1 MNGRNPVE
9 LVRLTP
15 GMRYLGQQGGFERGT
30 IVQGLGSRDDGAE
43 FQLDGLNANAGMDEG
58 GFAIPNVDTIA
69 ELNVETS
76 NFSAEHG
83 RNPLQVLVV
92 TKGGTNGFHG
102 TLWEFHRNSKM
113 DARNTFA
120 STKPKLIRN
129 QFGYSVGGPI
139 IKDKTFFF
147 TSYEGLRIRQERIYN
162 SVTIRPE
169 MIRVIS
175 RRPESLSETHCEPG
189 PVARQ
194 IRRPAFQGTSSRK
207 LGLAPLPTI
216 CFRKCSCRTLA
227 RTVSGPWVDAYR
239 QRRVH
244 CSY

>member
-1 MNGRNPVE
+1 MTAEATAELIQTEKGSVKSTIEQKQILDLPLNGRNPVE

-102 TLWEFHRNSKM
+102 TLWEFHRNNVL
-113 DARNTFA
+113 DAKNTFA
-120 STKPKLIRN
+120 STNPKLIRN

-139 IKDKTFFF
+139 IKNKTFFF

-162 SVTIRPE
+162 QVTIRPE
-169 MIRVIS
+169 MIRGDFSQSGNLYPRPIAN
-175 RRPESLSETHCEPG
+175 RRL
-189 PVARQ
+189 
-194 IRRPAFQGTSSRK
+194 
-207 LGLAPLPTI
+207 
-216 CFRKCSCRTLA
+216 
-227 RTVSGPWVDAYR
+227 
-239 QRRVH
+239 
-244 CSY
+244 

>member
-1 MNGRNPVE
+1 M
-9 LVRLTP
+9 
-15 GMRYLGQQGGFERGT
+15 
-30 IVQGLGSRDDGAE
+30 GSRDDGAE

-102 TLWEFHRNSKM
+102 TLWEFHRNNKL
-113 DARNTFA
+113 DAKNTFA
-120 STKPKLIRN
+120 STKAKLIRN

-162 SVTIRPE
+162 QVTIRPE
-169 MIRVIS
+169 MIRGDFS
-175 RRPESLSETHCEPG
+175 RAESLSETHCEPA
-189 PVARQ
+189 PAARQ
-194 IRRPAFQGTSSRK
+194 IRRPAFQVTSSLK
-207 LGLAPLPTI
+207 LSFSTASNYLLPQVLLA
-216 CFRKCSCRTLA
+216 
-227 RTVSGPWVDAYR
+227 
-239 QRRVH
+239 
-244 CSY
+244 

>member
-1 MNGRNPVE
+1 MTAEATAELIQTEKGSVKSTIEQKQILDLPLNGRNPVE

-43 FQLDGLNANAGMDEG
+43 FQLDGLNSNAGMDEG

-102 TLWEFHRNSKM
+102 TLWEFHRNNKM

-120 STKPKLIRN
+120 STKPKADP
-129 QFGYSVGGPI
+129 Q
-139 IKDKTFFF
+139 
-147 TSYEGLRIRQERIYN
+147 
-162 SVTIRPE
+162 
-169 MIRVIS
+169 
-175 RRPESLSETHCEPG
+175 
-189 PVARQ
+189 PVW
-194 IRRPAFQGTSSRK
+194 
-207 LGLAPLPTI
+207 L
-216 CFRKCSCRTLA
+216 
-227 RTVSGPWVDAYR
+227 
-239 QRRVH
+239 
-244 CSY
+244 